1 MNSFLKVEGDQFVK
15 DKKNSALLTV
25 NKNVLLQNEARKKL
39 AEKINGK
46 NDEINILKD
55 KVVEITNDIDEIK
68 TMLKILLQKKD

>member
-1 MNSFLKVEGDQFVK
+1 MDNFLKVEGDQFVK

-68 TMLKILLQKKD
+68 HMLKMLLQKKD

>member
-1 MNSFLKVEGDQFVK
+1 MDNFLKVEGDQFVK

-68 TMLKILLQKKD
+68 NMLKMLLQKKD

>member
-68 TMLKILLQKKD
+68 NMLKMLLQKKD

>member
-1 MNSFLKVEGDQFVK
+1 MDNFLKVEGDQFVK

-25 NKNVLLQNEARKKL
+25 NRNVLLQNEARKKL

-68 TMLKILLQKKD
+68 HMLKMLLQKKD

>member
-25 NKNVLLQNEARKKL
+25 NKNVLFQNEARKKL

-68 TMLKILLQKKD
+68 NMLKMLLQKKD

>member
-25 NKNVLLQNEARKKL
+25 NRNVLLQNEARKKL

-68 TMLKILLQKKD
+68 NMLKMLLQKKD